1 MPSEPQASPEGPTMP
16 ETVRAWHALV
26 AEPDPATLRALLAAD
41 VTFRSPAVHTPQ
53 EGPDLTFAYL
63 WAALAVLGPE
73 LTYHRLWYADDSAV
87 LEFTT
92 TIDGLDVHG
101 VDIMT
106 WDDHGAITDFTVMAR
121 PLRGLQALIAAMGA
135 ELQKARP

>member
-1 MPSEPQASPEGPTMP
+1 MSSDPTPSRTSGDVPQ
-16 ETVRAWHALV
+16 TVRAWHALV
-26 AEPDPATLRALLAAD
+26 AQPHPTTLRTLLADD
-41 VTFRSPAVHTPQ
+41 VTFRSPAVHSPQ
-53 EGPDLTFAYL
+53 EGPDRTFAYL

-73 LTYHRLWYADDSAV
+73 LTYHREWYGDDSAV

-101 VDIMT
+101 VDMIT
-106 WDDHGAITDFTVMAR
+106 WDAEGRITDFTVMAR

-135 ELQKARP
+135 ELQKNAS

>member
-1 MPSEPQASPEGPTMP
+1 MTTDRTPPSTPRPTP
-16 ETVRAWHALV
+16 PTIRAWHALV
-26 AEPDPATLRALLAAD
+26 ADPTPQGLRDLLAAD

-73 LTYHRLWYADDSAV
+73 LTYHREWYAEDSAV

-92 TIDGLDVHG
+92 TIAGKDVHG
-101 VDIMT
+101 VDMIA
-106 WDDHGAITDFTVMAR
+106 WDEHGAIVDFTVMAR
-121 PLRGLQALIAAMGA
+121 PLRGLQALVEAMGV
-135 ELQKARP
+135 ELQKAQG